1 MNNPNKKDDKSTWA
15 IGGGLL
21 IGMGIGFF
29 FIKENPLAFVACLL
43 IGLGLGLV
51 ITTLISRGKE
61 QK

>member
-1 MNNPNKKDDKSTWA
+1 
-15 IGGGLL
+15 
-21 IGMGIGFF
+21 MGVGFF

>member
-1 MNNPNKKDDKSTWA
+1 MDKTNKKDDKSTWA

-21 IGMGIGFF
+21 IGMGVGFF

-51 ITTLISRGKE
+51 ITTLISK
-61 QK
+61 